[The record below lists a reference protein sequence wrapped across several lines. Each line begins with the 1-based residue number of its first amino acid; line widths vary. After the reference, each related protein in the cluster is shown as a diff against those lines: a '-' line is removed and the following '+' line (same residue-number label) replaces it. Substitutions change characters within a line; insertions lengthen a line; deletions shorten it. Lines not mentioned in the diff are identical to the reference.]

1 MFTGLI
7 QEVGSVRSLV
17 TKGSEATLSVGC
29 SRVVEGADPG
39 DSIAVDG
46 ACITIES
53 ADSAGFIAFLSA
65 ETLAMTTLGRLV
77 PGDRVN
83 LEPAM
88 RPSDRL
94 GGHMVQGH
102 VEGVGS
108 VRALKRTG
116 RGAEL
121 EVEIPRDLLA
131 YVIPKG
137 SIALAGISL
146 TVAGIGADGVK
157 VAVIPATL
165 DGSTMGAWEPGRNL
179 NVETDMVGRYIVAY
193 LRGLNPKGGGLSV
206 DKLKEMGF

>member
-7 QEVGSVRSLV
+7 QEVGRVRSLV
-17 TKGSEATLSVGC
+17 VKGSEAALSVAC
-29 SRVVEGADPG
+29 TRAVEGAGRG

-46 ACITIES
+46 ACITVES
-53 ADSAGFIAFLSA
+53 MDRAGFTAFLSN
-65 ETLAMTTLGRLV
+65 ETLAMTTLGRLA

-83 LEPAM
+83 LEPAL

-102 VEGVGS
+102 VEGVGV
-108 VRALKRTG
+108 VRGLTRTG

-121 EVEIPRDLLA
+121 EVEIPRELLA

-146 TVAGIGADGVK
+146 TVAAIGADRVK

-165 DGSTMGAWEPGRNL
+165 DGSTMGEWEPGRKL

-193 LRGLNPKGGGLSV
+193 LRGLHPEGEGLSV
-206 DKLKEMGF
+206 DKLKDMGF